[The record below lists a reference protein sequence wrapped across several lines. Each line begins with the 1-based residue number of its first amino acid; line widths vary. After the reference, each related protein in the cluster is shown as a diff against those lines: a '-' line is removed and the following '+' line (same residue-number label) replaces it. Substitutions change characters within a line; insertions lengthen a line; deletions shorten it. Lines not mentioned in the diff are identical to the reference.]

1 MRLPLSEEWLG
12 VRVGELDGGDGRR
25 EGVGTGIA
33 MQNKIDCFFKINY
46 QLKIK

>member
-25 EGVGTGIA
+25 GEVGTGIG
-33 MQNKIDCFFKINY
+33 MQNKKDCFLKLIIN
-46 QLKIK
+46 